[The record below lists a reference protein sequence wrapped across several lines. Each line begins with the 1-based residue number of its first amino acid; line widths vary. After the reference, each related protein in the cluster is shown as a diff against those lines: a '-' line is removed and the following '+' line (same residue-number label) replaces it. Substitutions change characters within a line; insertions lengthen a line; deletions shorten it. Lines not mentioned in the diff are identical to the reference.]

1 MKVRVKVPSSPFRL
15 LKERYFGEETRN
27 PWVARNALTSL
38 SARLPADVV
47 PIVSQ
52 AVHSLIDYQDPD
64 YALLYLE
71 RIERYIGPRGPVLAS
86 LGELASLLSQRMQY
100 EDPIQLAQLK
110 LAEAGGPAAKPDRST
125 SIRVERFRW
134 DEIIQMLPSVAAAKA
149 LNVFARLRLARLSDR
164 TVTLRFRST
173 GYFSLLRL
181 RWLAA
186 LRITRPFSR
195 RFKAETTWAE
205 RWLHMVDRTLVKQ
218 PSAAAEVVR
227 TAMLIKGHGDQYQH
241 GLSKWNVIIDSLV
254 KPTCDDTLPLQTL
267 SDAVRDARLAAMEET
282 GNSRL
287 LHVVEH
293 IRAEARR
300 GSGADTGTGV
310 GIEPRNA

>member
-1 MKVRVKVPSSPFRL
+1 MKVRVKVPPSPFRL

-52 AVHSLIDYQDPD
+52 AVHSLIEYQDPD
-64 YALLYLE
+64 YALLYIE
-71 RIERYIGPRGPVLAS
+71 RIERYIGPRGPLLPT
-86 LGELASLLSQRMQY
+86 LGELASLLSQRMQFA
-100 EDPIQLAQLK
+100 DPIRIAQLK
-110 LAEAGGPAAKPDRST
+110 LTEIGGASAKPDRNS
-125 SIRVERFRW
+125 SIQVERFRW

-149 LNVFARLRLARLSDR
+149 QNVFARLRLARLSNR
-164 TVTLRFRST
+164 TVTLRFRGT

-181 RWLAA
+181 RGLTA
-186 LRITRPFSR
+186 LRISRPFSQ
-195 RFKAETTWAE
+195 RFKAERTWVE

-218 PSAAAEVVR
+218 PAAAAEVVK
-227 TAMLIKGHGDQYQH
+227 TAMLVRGHGDQYQH
-241 GLSKWNVIIDSLV
+241 SLSKWNVIIDSLV
-254 KPTCDDTLPLQTL
+254 KPTCDDTLPLQNL
-267 SDAVRDARLAAMEET
+267 SDAVRDARQAAMEEA

-287 LHVVEH
+287 LHVIEH

-300 GSGADTGTGV
+300 GSGADTGSGF
-310 GIEPRNA
+310 GS

>member
-1 MKVRVKVPSSPFRL
+1 MKVRVKVPPSPFRL

-27 PWVARNALTSL
+27 PWAARNALTAL

-71 RIERYIGPRGPVLAS
+71 RVERYIGPRGPLLPT
-86 LGELASLLSQRMQY
+86 LGELSNLLSQRMQF
-100 EDPIQLAQLK
+100 EDPIRIAQLK
-110 LAEAGGPAAKPDRST
+110 LAEVGGAVAKPDRNS
-125 SIRVERFRW
+125 SIRIERFRW

-149 LNVFARLRLARLSDR
+149 LSVFARLRLARLSQR
-164 TVTLRFRST
+164 TVTLRFRAT

-186 LRITRPFSR
+186 LRITRPFSQ
-195 RFKAETTWAE
+195 RFKAERTSVE
-205 RWLHMVDRTLVKQ
+205 RWLHMIDRSLVKQ

-227 TAMLIKGHGDQYQH
+227 TAMLIRGHGDQYHQS
-241 GLSKWNVIIDSLV
+241 LSKWNVIIDSLV
-254 KPTCDDTLPLQTL
+254 KPTCDGTLPLQTL
-267 SDAVRDARLAAMEET
+267 SDAVRDAREAGMEET

-287 LHVVEH
+287 LHVIEH

-300 GSGADTGTGV
+300 GSGAGT
-310 GIEPRNA
+310 